1 MPTSPVIPVYLS
13 GGGGSRLWPLSRG
26 ERPKQFLHLARSSV
40 NGDLTLFQQAI
51 LRTADRSRFTAPVVV
66 GSAAHAAIIREQ
78 LEEIGETAR
87 LILEPFGRD
96 TAPAVAAALLDCQD
110 TDEDA
115 IAFVL
120 PTDHAIGDEEA
131 FARAASSATLLARD
145 DRLGLIGLK
154 PNGPATGYGYIK
166 PGATVEN
173 INNAYA
179 VESFVEK
186 PEADEAARLIAQGC
200 LWNSGMFM
208 MPVRSALDEILDRA
222 PEVYTAAEEAWAHA
236 KRDGDAR
243 TLHADYFAHA
253 PAISIDRALV
263 EKTSR
268 ACVVAADLQWADLGT
283 WSALWAAGDK
293 DAAGAL
299 LSGDVAARDVKNVL
313 VRAEGLPVAAIGVED
328 LVIVA
333 TPEGVLVC
341 RRGREEEVKDLASEI
356 ARLTR
361 DDSGE
366 DQ

>member
-1 MPTSPVIPVYLS
+1 LPTAPVIPVYLS

-26 ERPKQFLHLARSSV
+26 ERPKQFLRLARSSQK

-51 LRTADRSRFTAPVVV
+51 LRTADRSRFAAPVVI
-66 GSAAHAAIIREQ
+66 GSLAHADIIREQ
-78 LEEIGETAR
+78 LGEIGETAR

-96 TAPAVAAALLDCQD
+96 TAPAVTAALLDCAD
-110 TDEDA
+110 TDENA
-115 IAFVL
+115 IAFIM

-131 FARAASSATLLARD
+131 FGHAAATATTLARNG
-145 DRLGLIGLK
+145 RLGLFGLK
-154 PNGPATGYGYIK
+154 PSGPATGYGYIR
-166 PGATVEN
+166 PGAPITGATDAFEV
-173 INNAYA
+173 A
-179 VESFVEK
+179 SFVEK
-186 PEADEAARLIAQGC
+186 PLAPEAEKLVAEGC
-200 LWNSGMFM
+200 LWNSGMFV

-222 PEVYTAAEEAWAHA
+222 PELFAAVEQAWAHA

-243 TLHADYFAHA
+243 TLKADAFKHA
-253 PAISIDRALV
+253 PAVSIDRALV
-263 EKTSR
+263 EKTER
-268 ACVVAADLQWADLGT
+268 ACVVAVDLQWADLGT

-293 DAAGAL
+293 DASGAV

-333 TPEGVLVC
+333 TLEGVLVC

-361 DDSGE
+361 DGDE
-366 DQ
+366 P

>member
-1 MPTSPVIPVYLS
+1 MPTPPVIPVYLS

-26 ERPKQFLHLARSSV
+26 ERPKQFLRLA
-40 NGDLTLFQQAI
+40 GDLTLFQQAI
-51 LRTADRSRFTAPVVV
+51 LRTADRSRFAEPIVV

-78 LEEIGETAR
+78 LGEIGEKAR

-96 TAPAVAAALLDCQD
+96 TAPAVAAALLECLD
-110 TDEDA
+110 TDESA
-115 IAFVL
+115 IAFVM
-120 PTDHAIGDEEA
+120 PTDHAIGDEDA
-131 FARAASSATLLARD
+131 FAHAAVRAALLARN
-145 DRLGLIGLK
+145 DRLGLFGLK
-154 PNGPATGYGYIK
+154 PSGPATGYGYIRA
-166 PGATVEN
+166 GAAIAGVTDAFE
-173 INNAYA
+173 

-186 PEADEAARLIAQGC
+186 PDAAEAERLIAQGC

-208 MPVRSALDEILDRA
+208 MPARSALDEILDRA
-222 PEVYTAAEEAWAHA
+222 PQVYAGAEQAWAHA
-236 KRDGDAR
+236 KRHADAR
-243 TLHADYFAHA
+243 ELNADYFGHA

-263 EKTSR
+263 EKTGR
-268 ACVVAADLQWADLGT
+268 AAVVAADLQWADLGT

-293 DAAGAL
+293 DADGAL

-356 ARLTR
+356 ARLTK
-361 DDSGE
+361 DE
-366 DQ
+366 Q